1 MFRDELESVRKRY
14 RRRQPPGGVIILGI
28 ATISVGLLLL
38 CAQAARLVYSTGLTG
53 QVGPRLQADY
63 RPWTPQAF
71 APVSTSIIAGTP
83 DPIRQGTP
91 LLEPTAGDPCSD
103 PSSSCAPEATGTAPP
118 EGSPTPLASSSRTLP
133 AVAGDNA
140 PDDEDGSQ
148 GYEADY

>member
-1 MFRDELESVRKRY
+1 MPRDELESVRKRY
-14 RRRQPPGGVIILGI
+14 RRRQPSGAVILLGI

-71 APVSTSIIAGTP
+71 APLSTSIIAGTP
-83 DPIRQGTP
+83 EPIRQGTP

-103 PSSSCAPEATGTAPP
+103 ASSSCEPEATGTAPP
-118 EGSPTPLASSSRTLP
+118 AGSPTPVASSSGTLP
-133 AVAGDNA
+133 AAAAGND
-140 PDDEDGSQ
+140 PDVQGGSQ